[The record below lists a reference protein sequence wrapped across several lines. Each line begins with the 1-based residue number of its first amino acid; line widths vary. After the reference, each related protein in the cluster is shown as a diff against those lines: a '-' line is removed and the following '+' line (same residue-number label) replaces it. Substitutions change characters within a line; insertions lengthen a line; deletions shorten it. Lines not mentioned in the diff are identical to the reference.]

1 MTFIKSGDSD
11 GLIILSDNNNNKAL
25 FDFLEMTVVDGV
37 EYAALLEVETDEV
50 VLLAFEESVDG
61 RDKYITIDDDVLFD
75 KVVAAFEP
83 LFADD

>member
-61 RDKYITIDDDVLFD
+61 RDKYITIDDDLFD